1 MGIFDSFA
9 NKIANSLADRLLDD
23 KGKALTTARNY
34 AAGIQPDQLK
44 VREGQFN
51 DNIVLNFV
59 GLITDRIVSQV
70 IGNGVEL
77 DFEGDTE
84 TESEK
89 FIKAALD
96 ANQQEIL
103 FHRSVKSGVL
113 AGTGFLFMQE
123 GSVFGKDGKEYPR
136 LTLWDSAFVTI
147 ETLPEDFEV
156 VTSYTLKYKFI
167 DVAGKESARKRVV
180 KPTSFEV
187 DEAGNERGGDTWEI
201 VDYILNPATGKWD
214 EDDRILWP
222 FNFAPVLHWQNL
234 PSLDKPEGV
243 PDITNDLLAAQDR
256 INFVASNASK
266 IIRFYAHPQR
276 FSRMYG
282 NENKVRLAPDEMPNF
297 GDPNGGLFQLETM
310 GDMAGVLAYMK
321 LLRQSMFDRA
331 RVIDIDSMQD
341 KVGALT
347 NFGLRVLYQDNINL
361 IATHRELFG
370 NMLEELVRRLL
381 IIAGKEEVDCDVVWP
396 DWMPVNEVEEVASLQ
411 ADMATGLL
419 SKQTAAKKRGYDWE
433 QEQERLADEQT
444 GQLDIGTAILNSF
457 NQGGQL

>member
-1 MGIFDSFA
+1 MGIFDNFA
-9 NKIANSLADRLLDD
+9 NMIADSLASRLLDD
-23 KGKALTTARNY
+23 KGKALATARNY
-34 AAGIQPDQLK
+34 AAGIQPSQLK
-44 VREGQFN
+44 VRAGQFD
-51 DNIVLNFV
+51 DNITLNFV

-96 ANQQEIL
+96 ANQQEVL
-103 FHRSVKSGVL
+103 LHRSVKSGVL

-123 GSVFGKDGKEYPR
+123 GSVFGNDGNEYPR
-136 LTLWDSAFVTI
+136 ITLWDSAFVTI

-167 DVAGKESARKRVV
+167 NVDGKEAARKRIV
-180 KPTSFEV
+180 KKTDILV
-187 DEAGNERGGDTWEI
+187 DEAGNESGSDTWEI
-201 VDYILNPATGKWD
+201 VDYILNNASGKWD
-214 EDDRILWP
+214 EVDRVLWP
-222 FNFAPVLHWQNL
+222 YNFAPVIHWQNL

-243 PDITNDLLAAQDR
+243 PDITEDLLADQDR

-282 NENKVRLAPDEMPNF
+282 NDPKVKLAPDEMPNF
-297 GDPNGGLFQLETM
+297 ADPNGGLFQLETM
-310 GDMAGVLAYMK
+310 GDMNGILSYMK

-370 NMLEELVRRLL
+370 DMLEELVRRLL
-381 IIAGKEEVDCDVVWP
+381 IIAGKPEIACDVVWP
-396 DWMPVNEVEEVASLQ
+396 DWMPVNESEEIAAIT
-411 ADMATGLL
+411 ADMAAGLL
-419 SKQTAAKKRGYDWE
+419 SKQTAAKKRGHNWK
-433 QEQERLADEQT
+433 QEQTRLADEQT
-444 GQLDIGTAILNSF
+444 NQLTIGEVILNSF
-457 NQGGQL
+457 NQGGQ